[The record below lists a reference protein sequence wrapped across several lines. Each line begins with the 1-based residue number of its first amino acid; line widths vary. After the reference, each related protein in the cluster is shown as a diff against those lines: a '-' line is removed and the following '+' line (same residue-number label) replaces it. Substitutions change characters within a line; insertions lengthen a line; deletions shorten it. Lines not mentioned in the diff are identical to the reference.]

1 MGCRRY
7 VRRSRYFEPV
17 TSSREPSPLRGPTRP
32 PVEIRRSARRKRSVQ
47 AYRDGRKIVILM
59 PARLSK
65 AEEERWVTTMIDRI
79 ERREQR
85 LKPSDDILMTRAGEL
100 SGLYL
105 EGRAEPASVRWVGNQ
120 KSRWGSCTPSDR
132 TIRLSERLQ
141 GMPAWV
147 VDYVLLHELAHLV
160 VPSHGAEFWA
170 LVERY
175 PRTERARGFL
185 DGVAMAAGLPES
197 DAD

>member
-1 MGCRRY
+1 MQKKSVTAPG
-7 VRRSRYFEPV
+7 YFGEV
-17 TSSREPSPLRGPTRP
+17 TSSREPSPLRGHARP

-47 AYRDGRKIVILM
+47 AYRDGHKIVILM

-65 AEEERWVTTMIDRI
+65 AEEERWVTTMIERI

-85 LKPSDDILMTRAGEL
+85 LVPSDDVLMARAGEL
-100 SGLYL
+100 NALYL
-105 EGRAEPASVRWVGNQ
+105 EGRAEPGSVRWVSNQ

-132 TIRLSERLQ
+132 TIRLSDRLQ

-147 VDYVLLHELAHLV
+147 VDYVLLHELAHLL
-160 VPSHGAEFWA
+160 VPSHGVDFWA
-170 LVERY
+170 LVEAY

-185 DGVAMAAGLPES
+185 DGVAMASGLPAS
-197 DAD
+197 DD

>member
-1 MGCRRY
+1 M
-7 VRRSRYFEPV
+7 
-17 TSSREPSPLRGPTRP
+17 
-32 PVEIRRSARRKRSVQ
+32 EIRRSARRKRSVQ

-185 DGVAMAAGLPES
+185 DGVAMAAGLPEP